1 MEAKFEPSAPDAIE
15 MKMEITMRLG
25 EWKKLQ
31 AAVETKGNWPALEF
45 HGKVRD
51 LIYQAEKHFYPKA
64 EPA

>member
-15 MKMEITMRLG
+15 MKMEITMRL
-25 EWKKLQ
+25 
-31 AAVETKGNWPALEF
+31 ETKGNWPALEF
-45 HGKVRD
+45 HGKVRY